1 MLPGTRLRAF
11 LSKPG
16 AAGSFMVV
24 VRTDRRAEPPPAL
37 LCAHTDEYLAL
48 LRPNQRDGGAPGMPA
63 FAVRWYGRAC
73 REGSDAPGAMTAAS
87 LPVRAAVLVVDDDSV
102 VRGIVRQALTRAD
115 FGEVTE
121 ASSGAEALDLI
132 ERTRFA
138 VVLLDNQMP
147 GMSGLDVLRQLRNN
161 ARTATLPVI
170 LVTGQAEMDDRIRGL
185 DAGANDYLAKPVD
198 LRELVARV
206 RSQLR
211 VRGAWAELVEANL
224 RRRAA
229 MAEALSRIRPMDDAT
244 QTAHAI
250 CQELADLW
258 KVTGAAV
265 LAFSGAGA
273 VIPLAASGSMPSRI
287 TVGRP
292 LHPADAAFLV
302 ERARIGPWIDEGGLG
317 SRPPAAPPAGPAS
330 GRPGEATVHVPLGTP
345 ERRLG
350 LLMARLATAG
360 GDGSNDH
367 AAETLSAAIDVAG
380 IVTALLGPLLEERAE
395 IEDLVTRVQAVLD
408 AQAFFPVFQPVVDLV
423 DGQAVGFEALTRFED
438 GTRPDVKLAEAAR
451 AGMNVEMEVAL
462 LRAALHSATELPAG
476 AWLSMNVSPPL
487 LSHTDGLRGVLEQRG
502 ERRVVLELTEHEPV
516 ANYEEVRGA
525 VRSLGPG
532 IRLAVDDA
540 GAGYASL
547 RHVLAL
553 QPSFVKLDREW
564 VRDLDSDRARQALVA
579 GLAFF
584 ASRSD
589 CQLIAEGIETEAER
603 ATVLQ
608 LGINLA
614 QGYLLGRPAPLDGHA
629 RGGKA
634 IA

>member
-1 MLPGTRLRAF
+1 
-11 LSKPG
+11 
-16 AAGSFMVV
+16 
-24 VRTDRRAEPPPAL
+24 
-37 LCAHTDEYLAL
+37 
-48 LRPNQRDGGAPGMPA
+48 MPA
-63 FAVRWYGRAC
+63 FAVRWYGCAC
-73 REGSDAPGAMTAAS
+73 RGGSDVPGLMTAITPAS
-87 LPVRAAVLVVDDDSV
+87 GAVLVVDDDSV

-115 FGEVTE
+115 LGEVTE
-121 ASSGAEALDLI
+121 ASSGAVALELI

-147 GMSGLDVLRQLRNN
+147 GMSGLDVLRQLRSN

-170 LVTGQAEMDDRIRGL
+170 LVTGQAEVDDRIRGL

-244 QTAHAI
+244 ETAHAV
-250 CQELADLW
+250 CEELTHLW
-258 KVTGAAV
+258 KLTGAAV
-265 LAFSGAGA
+265 VAFSGAGG
-273 VIPLAASGSMPSRI
+273 VIPLAVSGSMPARI
-287 TVGRP
+287 AVGRP

-302 ERARIGPWIDEGGLG
+302 ERARIGPWLDDGLG
-317 SRPPAAPPAGPAS
+317 ARQAAAPSAMPVS

-350 LLMARLATAG
+350 LLMARLAIAG
-360 GDGSNDH
+360 GAGSSDH

-395 IEDLVTRVQAVLD
+395 VEDLVNRVQAVLD
-408 AQAFFPVFQPVVDLV
+408 AHAFFPVFQPVVDLV
-423 DGQAVGFEALTRFED
+423 NGQAVGFEALTRFED

-451 AGMNVEMEVAL
+451 AGMELEMEVAL
-462 LRAALHSATELPAG
+462 LSAALASATELPAG

-487 LSHTDGLRGVLEQRG
+487 LGQAEGLRRVLQQRG

-525 VRSLGPG
+525 FRTLGPG
-532 IRLAVDDA
+532 IKLAVDDA

-564 VRDLDSDRARQALVA
+564 VRDLEADRARQALVA

-603 ATVLQ
+603 ATVHQ
-608 LGINLA
+608 LGITLA
-614 QGYLLGRPAPLDGHA
+614 QGYLLGRPAPLNGDP

-634 IA
+634 IG